1 MDEAYPNRKIL
12 TELGYEDT
20 IIFTNP
26 DYDAAIFGVSSDGRV
41 VYDYDEM
48 VQQCCIA
55 LIGRRRINYGI

>member
-48 VQQCCIA
+48 VQ
-55 LIGRRRINYGI
+55 